1 MIWEQVI
8 KYHKNSPNIQICRNK
23 ESQKQ
28 YDMWLKNRENIKNL
42 KNNLFKNNQTWI
54 ITINKYPYYFSDNT
68 MCYVLW
74 SKEYID
80 YDTTE
85 HIIKKYTDFKNYI
98 YFTNKDNNKSIPEI
112 YHTHI
117 FVKS

>member
-8 KYHKNSPNIQICRNK
+8 KYHKNPPNSQMCRNK
-23 ESQKQ
+23 ETQKQ
-28 YDMWLKNRENIKNL
+28 YDMWLKNVDNKTNL

-54 ITINKYPYYFSDNT
+54 ITTNRFPYDFSDDT

-85 HIIKKYTDFKNYI
+85 QLITKYTDFKNYI
-98 YFTNKDNNKSIPEI
+98 YFTNKDNNKSIPDI